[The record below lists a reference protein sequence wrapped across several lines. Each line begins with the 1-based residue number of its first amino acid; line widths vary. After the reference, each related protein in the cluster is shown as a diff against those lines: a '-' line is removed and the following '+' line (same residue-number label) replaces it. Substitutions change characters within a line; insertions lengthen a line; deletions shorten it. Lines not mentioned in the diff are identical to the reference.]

1 MFSVSS
7 IVVAWSGLVMSAW
20 LAAQAQGLRPESKL
34 VEQSD
39 APVLVT
45 GYRAEYV
52 KRTSDSP
59 ESIRHEIEYRNRSS
73 QRIVAIQFGLVSFD
87 LWNEFL
93 AKTAGLSTEVVAP
106 KARERGSWST
116 LSEVAFSFN
125 TAVVYVER
133 VRFES
138 GEIWAADLDPVIAV
152 MRTIQKN
159 FDPANLTRK

>member
-1 MFSVSS
+1 MIRPRASGTRSS
-7 IVVAWSGLVMSAW
+7 
-20 LAAQAQGLRPESKL
+20 
-34 VEQSD
+34 
-39 APVLVT
+39 T
-45 GYRAEYV
+45 
-52 KRTSDSP
+52 
-59 ESIRHEIEYRNRSS
+59 RNRSS

-116 LSEVAFSFN
+116 VSEVAFSFN

-138 GEIWAADLDPVIAV
+138 GEIWAA
-152 MRTIQKN
+152 
-159 FDPANLTRK
+159 NLNP

>member
-1 MFSVSS
+1 M
-7 IVVAWSGLVMSAW
+7 
-20 LAAQAQGLRPESKL
+20 
-34 VEQSD
+34 
-39 APVLVT
+39 
-45 GYRAEYV
+45 
-52 KRTSDSP
+52 
-59 ESIRHEIEYRNRSS
+59 
-73 QRIVAIQFGLVSFD
+73 VSFD

-116 LSEVAFSFN
+116 VSEVAFSFN

-138 GEIWAADLDPVIAV
+138 GEIWAADLDPVISV

-159 FDPANLTRK
+159 FDPANLTKK